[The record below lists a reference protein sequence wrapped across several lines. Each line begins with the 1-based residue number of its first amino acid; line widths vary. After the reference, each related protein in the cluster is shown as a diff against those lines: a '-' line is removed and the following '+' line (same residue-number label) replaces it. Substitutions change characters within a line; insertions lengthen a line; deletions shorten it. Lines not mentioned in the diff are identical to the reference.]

1 MSISS
6 VARAIRQVRTQLGD
20 YPTANY
26 WYNEATTRL
35 ALVNPM
41 VESLGWDLCNLYQ
54 CGYEIDPKGEEWG
67 KKPADYVL
75 GAPSGRSVVVIEAK
89 HLRHNLTSGDEEQ
102 LAGYVEGLPSG
113 YAVLT
118 NGDVWRV
125 YNLRKRGDFA
135 DKSVCEVSVV
145 SDAIQATARTLH
157 EWLGV
162 HRWWI

>member
-1 MSISS
+1 MSIRS
-6 VARAIRQVRTQLGD
+6 VARAIRQVRAQLED
-20 YPTANY
+20 YPTSDY

-35 ALVNPM
+35 TLIDPM
-41 VESLGWDLCNLYQ
+41 VKSLGWDLYDLYQ

-89 HLRHNLTSGDEEQ
+89 HLNLALGTADQDQ
-102 LAGYVEGLPSG
+102 LAGYVDGLPSG

-135 DKSVCEVSVV
+135 DKSVCEVSVF

-157 EWLGV
+157 DCLGA
-162 HRWWI
+162 HRWW

>member
-1 MSISS
+1 MSIRGVSNA
-6 VARAIRQVRTQLGD
+6 VRRVRAQLEE
-20 YPTANY
+20 YPASAY
-26 WYNEATTRL
+26 WYNETTTRYVL
-35 ALVNPM
+35 INPM
-41 VESLGWDLCNLYQ
+41 IESLGWDMYDLDQ
-54 CGYEIDPKGEEWG
+54 CGYEIDPKGEMWG

-89 HLRHNLTSGDEEQ
+89 SLRHNLTSEDEEQ

-118 NGDVWRV
+118 NGDVWCV
-125 YNLRKRGDFA
+125 YNLRKGGDFP
-135 DKSVCEVSVV
+135 DKLVCEIS
-145 SDAIQATARTLH
+145 ILEGNLQTTARTLH

>member
-1 MSISS
+1 MSIRS
-6 VARAIRQVRTQLGD
+6 VARAIRQVRAQLED
-20 YPTANY
+20 YPTSDY

-35 ALVNPM
+35 TLIDPTIK
-41 VESLGWDLCNLYQ
+41 SLGWDLCDLDQ

-89 HLRHNLTSGDEEQ
+89 SLNRALSTADQEQ
-102 LAGYVEGLPSG
+102 LAGYIDGLPSG

-125 YNLRKRGDFA
+125 YNLRKHGDFS
-135 DKSVCEVSVV
+135 DKSVCEVSVL
-145 SDAIQATARTLH
+145 SDAIQSTARTLH
-157 EWLGV
+157 DCLGA
-162 HRWWI
+162 HRWW